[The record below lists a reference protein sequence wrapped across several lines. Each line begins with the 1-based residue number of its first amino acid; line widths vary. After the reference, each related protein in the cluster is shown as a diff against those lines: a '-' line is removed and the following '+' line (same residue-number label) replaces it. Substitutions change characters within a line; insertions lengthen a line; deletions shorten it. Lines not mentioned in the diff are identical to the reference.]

1 MRKLIITVLAVI
13 GLMTLPVLLAPAGAT
28 DDCQFMSS
36 SHDNG
41 VVGDCPG
48 DDTIPDDTVPSTDD
62 TVPTTDDTVPVT
74 NPTTTVA
81 PTTTAPTATPTTTV
95 VVVGAAPVPT
105 TAAPVASVAP
115 QAVLAG
121 ELPRTGTAL
130 SAAVWGGLCVLLGL
144 GVLLSA
150 RRKSA

>member
-48 DDTIPDDTVPSTDD
+48 DDTVPDD
-62 TVPTTDDTVPVT
+62 TVPTTDDTVPVET
-74 NPTTTVA
+74 DPPTTTVVA
-81 PTTTAPTATPTTTV
+81 PTTTAPTATTTTPTTTV
-95 VVVGAAPVPT
+95 VVVGTAPVPT